1 MIQQDGIMRPLNAK
15 KDLLQVAD
23 LIELCFMGTID
34 EDGRDY
40 IQYLRRIAKDSET
53 YFGMGGLQRRYAVIQ
68 GFVYEVE
75 GRIIGNLSLLPFQKN
90 GEFIYLIANVAV
102 HPAFRRRGIAL
113 NLTNEALDYVKKK
126 SAASA
131 WLQVRDDNPPAFLLY
146 KKMGFVEKTRRTT
159 WTLKPNEFA
168 QFPYQSDLL
177 ISSRKPRDWEMQKKW
192 LLRNY
197 DDCVRWNLGL
207 NVDHFRPGLLP
218 WIRQFLEEKF
228 INQYSAYYDKKWV
241 GTVSLERTNLFAD
254 NLWLAT
260 NPEWEDSTIRSLVN
274 FLQQRNNN
282 RKPMS
287 INFPEGRGVSAF
299 DYLGCKKN
307 HTLIWM
313 EARMNIPVH
322 IKF

>member
-1 MIQQDGIMRPLNAK
+1 M
-15 KDLLQVAD
+15 
-23 LIELCFMGTID
+23 
-34 EDGRDY
+34 
-40 IQYLRRIAKDSET
+40 
-53 YFGMGGLQRRYAVIQ
+53 
-68 GFVYEVE
+68 
-75 GRIIGNLSLLPFQKN
+75 
-90 GEFIYLIANVAV
+90 
-102 HPAFRRRGIAL
+102 
-113 NLTNEALDYVKKK
+113 
-126 SAASA
+126 
-131 WLQVRDDNPPAFLLY
+131 
-146 KKMGFVEKTRRTT
+146 
-159 WTLKPNEFA
+159 
-168 QFPYQSDLL
+168 
-177 ISSRKPRDWEMQKKW
+177 
-192 LLRNY
+192 
-197 DDCVRWNLGL
+197 
-207 NVDHFRPGLLP
+207 
-218 WIRQFLEEKF
+218 
-228 INQYSAYYDKKWV
+228 